1 MNLVGRSALAVT
13 ATSLLSALGLLSAV
27 AGPAVAASSA
37 RAAAAPAAAGP
48 FKIGPSDS
56 PGSVALT
63 PNGGRVAVFD
73 IKSGLHGKTEV
84 CLLSPTGRHCSHTA
98 FLSPLGVADVSQ
110 TPQVFV
116 PSAGHVIV
124 LQYTCCENNQTGDLL
139 YSSSNGGRSF
149 SAPVRVGENK
159 QGVTASALIGGH
171 IVFLGNNN
179 NAGARVESIPVTASG
194 PPATVAIANGKTAYD
209 VGVGQYKGGALIGS
223 DTLTGS
229 TYATYVEYAASGKDF
244 NASSSYHR
252 VGTFAKEQLIAMSGR
267 ALLTMRT
274 TGSQALVLRLF
285 NGRGFG
291 PAHIVPGT
299 SGGGPAWF
307 TMNQDPSGRV
317 HVFSERG
324 LVRTYHLLEV
334 STSTGASWTRPTDLG
349 NAIKSIWF
357 SAALN
362 SRGRGLVLGTSP
374 ALGYPVG

>member
-1 MNLVGRSALAVT
+1 MNLIRRSALAIS
-13 ATSLLSALGLLSAV
+13 AASLLSAGLLSAM
-27 AGPAVAASSA
+27 AGPAVAASST
-37 RAAAAPAAAGP
+37 RTAATPAVAGP
-48 FKIGPSDS
+48 FKIGPSNS
-56 PGSVALT
+56 PSSVALI

-84 CLLSPTGRHCSHTA
+84 CLLSSTGRKCSHTA

-116 PSAGHVIV
+116 LSASHVIV
-124 LQYTCCENNQTGDLL
+124 LQYTCCEDNQTGDLL

-149 SAPVRVGENK
+149 SAPVRVGDNS
-159 QGVTASALIGGH
+159 QGVFASALIGRY

-223 DTLTGS
+223 DTLGS
-229 TYATYVEYAASGKDF
+229 TYATYVEYAARGKDF

-252 VGTFAKEQLIAMSGR
+252 VGTFAKEQLIAISGR

-274 TGSQALVLRLF
+274 TGSQPLVLRLF
-285 NGRGFG
+285 NGRSFG

-299 SGGGPAWF
+299 SGGGTASF

-324 LVRTYHLLEV
+324 LVRTYHLMEV

-349 NAIKSIWF
+349 HAIKSIWF
-357 SAALN
+357 SAAVN
-362 SRGRGLVLGTSP
+362 SHGRGLVLGTNP

>member
-13 ATSLLSALGLLSAV
+13 ATSLLSALGLLSAM

-37 RAAAAPAAAGP
+37 RAAAAPAAVGP

-84 CLLSPTGRHCSHTA
+84 CLLSSTGRRCSHTA
-98 FLSPLGVADVSQ
+98 FLSPLGVADVFQ

-124 LQYTCCENNQTGDLL
+124 LQYTCCENNQIGDLL

-149 SAPVRVGENK
+149 SAPVRVGDNN
-159 QGVTASALIGGH
+159 QGVTASALIGAH

-194 PPATVAIANGKTAYD
+194 PPATVAIANAKTAYD

-229 TYATYVEYAASGKDF
+229 TYATYVEYAARGKNF

-317 HVFSERG
+317 HVFSERA

-334 STSTGASWTRPTDLG
+334 STSTGARWTRPTDLG

-362 SRGRGLVLGTSP
+362 SHGRGLVLGNSP

>member
-1 MNLVGRSALAVT
+1 MNLVRRSALAVG
-13 ATSLLSALGLLSAV
+13 ATSLLSALGLLSAM

-37 RAAAAPAAAGP
+37 QTAAAAPAATGP
-48 FKIGPSDS
+48 FKIGPASS

-63 PNGGRVAVFD
+63 STGGRVAVFD
-73 IKSGLHGKTEV
+73 IKSGLHGATEV
-84 CLLSPTGRHCSHTA
+84 CLLSPTGRSCSHTA
-98 FLSPLGVADVSQ
+98 ILRPLGVADVFQ

-116 PSAGHVIV
+116 PSAGHVVV
-124 LQYTCCENNQTGDLL
+124 LQYTCCENNQIGDLL

-149 SAPVRVGENK
+149 SAPVRVGDNN
-159 QGVTASALIGGH
+159 QGVTASALIGNH

-194 PPATVAIANGKTAYD
+194 PPATVAIANAKTAYD

-223 DTLTGS
+223 DNLGS
-229 TYATYVEYAASGKDF
+229 TYATYVEFAARGKDF
-244 NASSSYHR
+244 NVSSSYRR

-274 TGSQALVLRLF
+274 TGSLALVLRLF
-285 NGRGFG
+285 NGSGFG
-291 PAHIVPGT
+291 PAHVVPGT

-307 TMNQDPSGRV
+307 TVNQDPSGRV

-362 SRGRGLVLGTSP
+362 SKGRGLVLGTTP
-374 ALGYPVG
+374 AFGYPVG